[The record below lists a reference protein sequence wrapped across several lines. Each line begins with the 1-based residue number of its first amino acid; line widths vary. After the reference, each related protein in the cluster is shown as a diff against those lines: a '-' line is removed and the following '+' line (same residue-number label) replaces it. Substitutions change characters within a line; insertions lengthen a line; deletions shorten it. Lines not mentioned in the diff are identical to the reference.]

1 MLSIEEQMKDN
12 NKMGEQAVFPQ
23 NNAPNDQNEE
33 DMEEDHNESEEE
45 DDLEDMS
52 QEGTNLIF
60 KTLFI
65 NKLMANNIYIVE
77 FNALN
82 NKMDELNSALDNI
95 EQKNEVIYSELLKLL
110 QANREIREQMESQ
123 SQTAKASKSSEQ

>member
-1 MLSIEEQMKDN
+1 
-12 NKMGEQAVFPQ
+12 
-23 NNAPNDQNEE
+23 
-33 DMEEDHNESEEE
+33 MEEDHNESEEE

-52 QEGTNLIF
+52 QE
-60 KTLFI
+60 
-65 NKLMANNIYIVE
+65 E